1 MKYYT
6 LTLNNEQIAQLEKIY
21 INHKLNGNNEFVA
34 FTAAH
39 NGVKVI
45 AYKSGKIVF
54 QGDDVINEITSI
66 KASLK
71 IYDYEAIGADEVGTG
86 DVFGPVVVCSVFTSI
101 GDLEFL
107 EDLGVKDSK
116 AMDDKKIKIL
126 GPKLA
131 EKLTYSLIILD
142 PKKYNEISRKGFN
155 LNKIKALLH
164 NSSII
169 KTTAKV
175 NRKVPVILDQFCK
188 PESYFSYL
196 KDEKFRYSEIE
207 FHTKAESYHLS
218 VAAASI
224 IARFAFLAKM
234 HDLGKSIGIKL
245 LKGAG
250 TNVDDLI
257 SILVNKKVN
266 LENIAKLNFKNITKL
281 GL

>member
-6 LTLNNEQIAQLEKIY
+6 LTLSNEQIAQLEKIY
-21 INHKLNGNNEFVA
+21 MNHKQEDNNEFVA
-34 FTAAH
+34 FSAFH
-39 NGVKVI
+39 NGCKVI
-45 AYKSGKIVF
+45 AYKSGKVVF
-54 QGDDVINEITSI
+54 HGDDVINELTSI

-86 DVFGPVVVCSVFTSI
+86 DVFGPIVVCSTYTSLE
-101 GDLEFL
+101 DLRFL

-116 AMDDKKIKIL
+116 TMDDKKIKIL

-131 EKLTYSLIILD
+131 ERLTYSLIILD
-142 PKKYNEISRKGFN
+142 PKKYNEISKKGFN

-175 NRKVPVILDQFCK
+175 NQKVPVILDQFCK
-188 PESYFSYL
+188 PDSYFSYL

-207 FHTKAESYHLS
+207 FHTKAESFHLS

-224 IARFAFLAKM
+224 IARFAFLAKL
-234 HDLGKSIGIKL
+234 HDLGKSVGIKL

-250 TNVDDLI
+250 SNVDDLI
-257 SILVNKKVN
+257 SILNIKKIN
-266 LENIAKLNFKNITKL
+266 LENIAKMNFKNITKL
-281 GL
+281 GI